1 MLLIRKRSTLEGN
14 IEMDL
19 TEIDYSYIVRIWTS
33 FLGDFCGDGDELSV
47 STTKVISK
55 TDCNAP

>member
-33 FLGDFCGDGDELSV
+33 FLGDFFGDGDELSI
-47 STTKVISK
+47 SATKVISK